1 MNLRKL
7 ISASSAAAFGLA
19 LAISPMTAS
28 TQELYDFDK
37 LMKMADTNKDGMI
50 SKDEFMTAM
59 STAFDSKMAAMKAMP
74 DSAKMM
80 KDDAMTREGLRS
92 FLEDL
97 YQGP

>member
-1 MNLRKL
+1 MISKKL
-7 ISASSAAAFGLA
+7 ASGLSAAALGLA
-19 LAISPMTAS
+19 LSMSPITSSA
-28 TQELYDFDK
+28 QELYDFDK

-50 SKDEFMTAM
+50 TKDEFMTAM

-74 DSAKMM
+74 DSSKMM
-80 KDDAMTREGLRS
+80 KGDMMTRAGLKS